1 MIEGQ
6 NGRSFALA
14 PLREHLE
21 RCLGKTLGELDV
33 SHEFRSVANVKKRT
47 GIAGD
52 VVEYS
57 ILLLPKKGHSEPEP
71 DIKIDGIG
79 HEVKTTGLKRDKASS
94 GLEAK
99 EPVTI
104 TAVSPEKIVGE
115 EYRSSTFWHKV
126 EHLLFLYYF
135 YDYSK
140 AVEPGKP
147 VSPSGYAEFPLLEYQ
162 FHEYGDFSEEEQRTL
177 ENDWRIV
184 RDFVAFLQAKY
195 LNYKREYP
203 RISYELRS
211 RLMLLDTAPKW
222 PRNPRFRFKKSFVT
236 TIYLRHV
243 GDTKKQKEV
252 LKRAHGGYER
262 VQDIVDECTS
272 IVRRYKG
279 KTVGWLCKRY
289 GITASKG
296 LKSIAEPIIVGM
308 FGGTRKKM
316 NDIDLFSKV
325 GIVGKNIVL
334 TKNGGRTEDTKFFT
348 IDFAEIAE
356 KDLKFEDSQFYEYFS
371 THKVLFAI
379 FEEPSQKAPLRENKF
394 LGFSLISWDENFIQQ
409 NVGPVWKRVRHLVL
423 DKKLVDVPICY
434 TSGLRKGEQRVNKN
448 GELSS
453 VPNFPKSSEGLVFV
467 RGTGSDSKDK
477 REVVNG
483 IRMYSQQV
491 WIKGS
496 YLSDLVAHSP
506 QIM

>member
-79 HEVKTTGLKRDKASS
+79 YEVKTTGLKRDKASS
-94 GLEAK
+94 GLVAK

-115 EYRSSTFWHKV
+115 EYHSSAFWHKTA
-126 EHLLFLYYF
+126 HLLFFYYF
-135 YDYSK
+135 YDQSK
-140 AVEPGKP
+140 AIEPGKP
-147 VSPSGYAEFPLLEYQ
+147 VPPSGYAGFTLLEYQ
-162 FHEYGDFSEEEQRTL
+162 FHEYNDFTEEEQRTL

-184 RDFVAFLQAKY
+184 RDFIAFLQANY
-195 LNYKREYP
+195 SNYKCEYP
-203 RISYELRS
+203 RISYELRPKM
-211 RLMLLDTAPKW
+211 MLLDTAPKW
-222 PRNPRFRFKKSFVT
+222 PEKPRFRFKRSFVN

-243 GDTKKQKEV
+243 EDPKKQKEV
-252 LKRAHGGYER
+252 LRRAHGGYES
-262 VQDIVDECTS
+262 VQDIVDECKN
-272 IVRRYKG
+272 IVRNYKG
-279 KTVGWLCKRY
+279 KTVGWLCKRF

-296 LKSIAEPIIVGM
+296 LKSVTEPIIVGM

-325 GIVGKNIVL
+325 GIIGKSIVL
-334 TKNGGRTEDTKFFT
+334 TKRGGRTEDTKFFT
-348 IDFAEIAE
+348 IDFDEIAE
-356 KDLKFEDSQFYEYFS
+356 KGLKFEESQFYEYFA

-379 FEEPSQKAPLRENKF
+379 FEEPSQNAPLQENKF
-394 LGFSLISWDENFIQQ
+394 LGFSLISWDENFIQDD
-409 NVGPVWKRVRHLVL
+409 VLRVWKRVRYLVVN
-423 DKKLVDVPICY
+423 KKLVDVPICY
-434 TSGLRKGEQRVNKN
+434 TSGPRKGEQIVNRN
-448 GELSS
+448 GELRS
-453 VPNFPKSSEGLVFV
+453 VPNLPKSSEGIVFV
-467 RGTGSDSKDK
+467 RGTGLDSKDK

-496 YLSDLVAHSP
+496 YLSELVARSP
-506 QIM
+506 QIK